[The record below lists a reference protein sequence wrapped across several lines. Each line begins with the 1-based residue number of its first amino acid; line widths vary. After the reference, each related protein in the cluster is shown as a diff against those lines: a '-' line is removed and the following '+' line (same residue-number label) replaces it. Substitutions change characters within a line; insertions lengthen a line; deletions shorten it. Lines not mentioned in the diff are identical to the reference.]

1 MTKSQPRKSDAPTK
15 STEESKPSTMMAAL
29 TSKSDLEEQ
38 KFDVVF
44 DS

>member
-1 MTKSQPRKSDAPTK
+1 MTKSQPRKSDAPAK
-15 STEESKPSTMMAAL
+15 EKEEPRPSAMMAAL